1 MRDEV
6 GKYLPAGIAIG
17 IEDSTLA
24 AVKSVQKMADKLRR
38 TAIDSV
44 SVLTSGAAYQDYQN
58 PMAETLSGSAP
69 VVNNYYQTDNSR
81 TVNQT
86 NNSPKALS
94 RLEIYRQTKNAV
106 QV

>member
-24 AVKSVQKMADKLRR
+24 AVKSVQKMADKLRN
-38 TAIDSV
+38 TAVESLNGI
-44 SVLTSGAAYQDYQN
+44 TSGAAYRMQQN
-58 PMAETLSGSAP
+58 PMTAALSGSAP

-94 RLEIYRQTKNAV
+94 RLEIYRQTRNAV